1 MLEQKGQ
8 PPLQTFRDGAVVV
21 KLWRQESPDK
31 GSFVSAT
38 VGRTYKDP
46 QTNEYKESRALG
58 GTDMLKAQSL
68 LGEAHKEPVKWR
80 QYFRETEMQNGP
92 PESMQT
98 EAQQESQAADRP
110 SLTLAQQRD
119 AAMANAGPNQSG
131 PDIAQT
137 RDHTPNGGPSR

>member
-1 MLEQKGQ
+1 MAC
-8 PPLQTFRDGAVVV
+8 TVA
-21 KLWRQESPDK
+21 S
-31 GSFVSAT
+31 T

-80 QYFRETEMQNGP
+80 QYFRETLSKKMQNGQES

-110 SLTLAQQRD
+110 SLTLPHPGAATRRGHGECRAQSIGTGYRS
-119 AAMANAGPNQSG
+119 NP
-131 PDIAQT
+131 
-137 RDHTPNGGPSR
+137 